1 MDRYHLNMTG
11 PNGYEDYT
19 YSNYF
24 LGRNEFE
31 GIASQQIMI
40 RDGGFKFRTDLLG
53 NEVGKTDRW
62 LTALNFSTTIPKNI
76 NPLSVLP
83 IQIPLRIFA
92 DIGTYAEAWDRN
104 TNEDRFLFDAGLQVS
119 LLNETVNI
127 YIPIIY
133 SNVYSDYYKSYL
145 SDKRF
150 LKTISFSINLNNS
163 FLKKLHHEV
172 DF

>member
-1 MDRYHLNMTG
+1 
-11 PNGYEDYT
+11 
-19 YSNYF
+19 
-24 LGRNEFE
+24 
-31 GIASQQIMI
+31 
-40 RDGGFKFRTDLLG
+40 
-53 NEVGKTDRW
+53 
-62 LTALNFSTTIPKNI
+62 
-76 NPLSVLP
+76 LSVLP